1 MNVKEVMTRQMI
13 TDRFLA
19 LLEKAASL
27 SLTDEVAATPKP
39 GLVDRKD
46 SGAHSDM
53 DYLTFEDSIR
63 AILPFIKEMAGIG
76 ASWGDKM
83 SEESPDKAAGCL
95 FKAIRLSGLKAEKAM
110 FAATGG
116 VNTHKGIIFPW
127 DLQQLRQAF
136 CFALY
141 CLTTHPSFPVKNAAR

>member
-83 SEESPDKAAGCL
+83 SEDSPDKAAGCL
-95 FKAIRLSGLKAEKAM
+95 LYTSD
-110 FAATGG
+110 AA
-116 VNTHKGIIFPW
+116 
-127 DLQQLRQAF
+127 DEL
-136 CFALY
+136 
-141 CLTTHPSFPVKNAAR
+141 